1 MFLQKRILQPTISIM
16 RLITTFIIILCLA
29 NTSSQAARIYVTMG
43 GSGTKSGNSWSNA
56 RQGEFTL
63 NAIIASAV
71 ANDSLFIAEGKYLP
85 TAIAT
90 NVSAAINLKTGVS
103 LFGGFPQ
110 PSGSLLNPTWNQ
122 RNPNLYLSI
131 LSGDIDN
138 DDWDSDNDP
147 YTQIVDDMMGSNSN
161 NVVVVPAGTATVVI
175 DGFTI
180 SGGDAKNGNG
190 GGIYSDYG
198 AAITIS
204 NCRIM
209 GNKGTQGGALYTLTN
224 NTNSQVLSCIFSGNA
239 ANDGGAVYNHSNSK
253 TAFRKCI
260 FSENIA
266 YNNGG
271 AIFNNFSHTIVINNS
286 VINNNT
292 AAQGGGI
299 YNNTSGIQIIN
310 DVLVGNNATNGAA
323 VYNAASSTSI
333 VNTTIAGNY
342 SNSLGGG
349 VLNSGNG
356 MPKIKNSIFSGNT
369 PTDISNVGTATSK
382 LENSI
387 VTIYNGGSCLTCP
400 GNAGREDPQFI
411 NLNDPN
417 GADDIWMTGDDGL
430 RIKPGSL
437 AINAGVNA
445 SVPSYITVD
454 SKNAP
459 RVKEVMVDLGAY
471 EMLTFEGAGYVS
483 TLSAANQATFANEE
497 CVDAMGWTH
506 YYDTVSKKI
515 LLSIYKNGY
524 NIGRIN
530 DGVFD
535 VSIHTTANYGTGNG
549 TAIAAPYAED
559 GDFVAMNRWW
569 NVTPNPQLPSGNTG
583 VKIRTYFTDQD
594 SIDVNGSIP
603 GVAND
608 INIKALHFYK
618 INDFSTSLNPDG
630 NVNTNDAHADVY
642 MANAYDMPGY
652 WEYTYAEASSTDTW
666 SLGKFNNVKYAE
678 YEVAKFSG
686 GGGGFSGANGQVFPV
701 ELLSFE
707 VTERNGANRAVWIT
721 TKEENTQQFNVE
733 RSSDGFAYEL
743 LGTVLAAGNSVE
755 KKTYDFTDFNAP
767 SGNNYYRLRMIDND
781 GKFTYSN
788 IVTVGSVNNT
798 FTVYPNPATSVVFL
812 EGEVLRNGSV
822 AVMDITGKVVYEERF
837 DNASVRNIDVSQW
850 YKGLY
855 IVKLYD
861 ETNVLAG
868 TKKLVVQ

>member
-1 MFLQKRILQPTISIM
+1 
-16 RLITTFIIILCLA
+16 
-29 NTSSQAARIYVTMG
+29 MG

-110 PSGSLLNPTWNQ
+110 PSGSLLNPTWNH
-122 RNPNLYLSI
+122 RNPSLYLSI

-147 YTQIVDDMMGSNSN
+147 YTQIVDDIMGSNSN

-209 GNKGTQGGALYTLTN
+209 GNKGTQGGGLYTLTN
-224 NTNSQVLSCIFSGNA
+224 NTNSQVLNCVFSGNA
-239 ANDGGAVYNHSNSK
+239 ANDGGAVYNHSSSK

-271 AIFNNFSHTIVINNS
+271 AVYNNYSLAVVINNS

-299 YNNTSGIQIIN
+299 YNNVSGIQIIN
-310 DVLVGNNATNGAA
+310 DVLVGNNATNGAGI
-323 VYNAASSTSI
+323 YNAASSTSI

-369 PTDISNVGTATSK
+369 PADISNVGTAISK

-387 VTIYNGGSCLTCP
+387 VTIYNGSACLTCP

-454 SKNAP
+454 FKNAP
-459 RVKEVMVDLGAY
+459 RVKESMVDLGAY

-594 SIDVNGSIP
+594 SVDVNGSIP

-686 GGGGFSGANGQVFPV
+686 GGGGFSGENGQVFPV

-788 IVTVGSVNNT
+788 IVTVGSVNNA
-798 FTVYPNPATSVVFL
+798 FTVYPNPATTVVFL

-822 AVMDITGKVVYEERF
+822 SVMDITGKVVYEERF
-837 DNASVRNIDVSQW
+837 DNTYLRNIDVSHW

-861 ETNVLAG
+861 ETNILAG